1 VTPDGPS
8 ARRCDGCVQQRRNEG
23 DYSTRR
29 SAVGFAQR
37 LSAHQPR
44 SPEARLTEEQR
55 GAFII
60 LGMQMHRMRPRG
72 MMVHATSDV
81 GKDVRGGFAC
91 LIGNLFQ
98 GHRFRH
104 FIEAT
109 KVLCVGERNCMS

>member
-1 VTPDGPS
+1 
-8 ARRCDGCVQQRRNEG
+8 
-23 DYSTRR
+23 
-29 SAVGFAQR
+29 
-37 LSAHQPR
+37 
-44 SPEARLTEEQR
+44 
-55 GAFII
+55 
-60 LGMQMHRMRPRG
+60 